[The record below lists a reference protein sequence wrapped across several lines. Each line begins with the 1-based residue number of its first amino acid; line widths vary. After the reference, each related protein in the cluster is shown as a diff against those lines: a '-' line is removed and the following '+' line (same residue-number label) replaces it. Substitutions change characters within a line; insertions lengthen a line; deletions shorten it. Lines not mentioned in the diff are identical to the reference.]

1 MSPPAWTRSSR
12 PPPWRVPA
20 AARPDREDYV
30 TRHALLVL
38 AVSCALPAACARS
51 AAPPPPASDTTVAV
65 RVARASSGDVATHF
79 ESGGVVRAR
88 LTATL
93 ASRIAGPIET
103 VRVSAGTR
111 VRRGETLL
119 TIECRELDAN
129 AGGARASLAAAADAV
144 QAADA
149 DIRAA
154 DSALTLATAT
164 QDRVRRLYEQRSA
177 TAQERDQAAAAL
189 QDAEASVAG
198 ARARAAAARSA
209 RDAADAALRA
219 SETSLSYAT
228 IAAPFDGVVAER
240 LVDPGT
246 LASAG
251 MPLLVVEDPAELRL
265 HVAIDEFRARAVTI
279 GQLAETTVGQDAR
292 WRPARVDEIGRV
304 DPASHSFLVKL
315 DLPAME
321 GLRPG
326 LFGRARFTS
335 GSRRG
340 LTIPLS
346 SLIRRGQLTYVFTV
360 TDDGV
365 VRLRAVVA
373 AEAAGDRVEVVA
385 GLADGETVVVSPPVT
400 LIDGAHVTRQR

>member
-1 MSPPAWTRSSR
+1 VRIN
-12 PPPWRVPA
+12 
-20 AARPDREDYV
+20 V

-38 AVSCALPAACARS
+38 AVSCALPAACGR
-51 AAPPPPASDTTVAV
+51 AAPPPPPPSDATVAV
-65 RVARASSGDVATHF
+65 KVARASSGDVATHF

-103 VRVSAGTR
+103 VLVSAGTR
-111 VRRGETLL
+111 VRRGQTLL

-129 AGGARASLAAAADAV
+129 AAGARASLAAAADAV

-149 DIRAA
+149 DVRAA
-154 DSALTLATAT
+154 DSALTLAKAT
-164 QDRVRRLYEQRSA
+164 QDRVRTLYDQRSA
-177 TAQERDQAAAAL
+177 TAQERDQASAAL
-189 QDAEASVAG
+189 QEAEARGAG

-228 IAAPFDGVVAER
+228 VVAPFDGVVAER

-246 LASAG
+246 LASPG
-251 MPLLVVEDPAELRL
+251 MPLLVVEDPAALRL
-265 HVAIDEFRARAVTI
+265 HVALDEFRARSVAV
-279 GQLAETTVGQDAR
+279 GVDAEATVGQDAR
-292 WRPARVDEIGRV
+292 WSPARVDEIGRV

-315 DLPAME
+315 ALPATE

-340 LTIPLS
+340 LTIPSS
-346 SLIRRGQLTYVFTV
+346 SLIRRGQLAYVFTV
-360 TDDGV
+360 ADDGV
-365 VRLRAVVA
+365 ARLRAVVA
-373 AEAAGDRVEVVA
+373 AETDGDRVEVVA
-385 GLADGETVVVSPPVT
+385 GLTDGDTVVVSPPVT